1 MNKKF
6 ISVIMAAILAVSS
19 AAVCASATEV
29 EVEKSGDTTGKIRFN
44 MGDWNHDDFIC
55 FYIWAKNGDETR
67 HLSKE
72 GWESDDN
79 WGRKKLYGTPVE
91 GEDGIVES
99 YDIEFW
105 DGWDYY
111 VIFHDVTTG
120 AQTYDCV
127 FNANAIGQTAY
138 MTGNT
143 IENPVD
149 SEKTAIEADFDGVD
163 GCGAYLQITSTGN
176 IVGHASASQDDGT
189 TIVAKYVFDK
199 MGTKDKSGEEC
210 CTEDKVA
217 NAISTFG
224 TTADNVWAKF
234 QELDG
239 HEDKDAE
246 AKKLIKPTEDT
257 TSDTSSADNTSSS
270 SNTSSN
276 SSTSSTGST
285 GSTRSTGST
294 GSSKTASGTTGGSTS
309 SAATSSTAS
318 ATDTAATGDA
328 RGVAAFATVLLGA
341 AAAVIATRKKIEE

>member
-6 ISVIMAAILAVSS
+6 ISVIMAAILAVSA
-19 AAVCASATEV
+19 AAVSAGAAEV
-29 EVEKSGDTTGKIRFN
+29 ETEKSGDTTGKIRFN
-44 MGDWNHDDFIC
+44 MGDWNHDDYIC

-72 GWESDDN
+72 GWEPDDN

-149 SEKTAIEADFDGVD
+149 SEKTCIEADFDGVD

-176 IVGHASASQDDGT
+176 IVGHAKASQDDGKK
-189 TIVAKYVFDK
+189 IVANYVFEK
-199 MGTKDKSGEEC
+199 MGTLDKSGVEC
-210 CTEDKVA
+210 CTEEKVA
-217 NAISTFG
+217 NAISTFN
-224 TTADNVWAKF
+224 TTADDVWAEF
-234 QELDG
+234 QTMDG
-239 HEDKDAE
+239 HEAKDE
-246 AKKLIKPTEDT
+246 DAKKLIKPT
-257 TSDTSSADNTSSS
+257 SGSNDTSSSDGTSSAGNTSTNSGSSTTS
-270 SNTSSN
+270 SNTSTASN
-276 SSTSSTGST
+276 SNSTGN
-285 GSTRSTGST
+285 
-294 GSSKTASGTTGGSTS
+294 KTNTTTGGTTNTST
-309 SAATSSTAS
+309 AAS
-318 ATDTAATGDA
+318 ATGDTTATETGDA
-328 RGVAAFATVLLGA
+328 RGVAAFATVLFGA
-341 AAAVIATRKKIEE
+341 VAAIFATRKKIED